1 MTRIQ
6 KETAY
11 LESAIGR
18 YWSRQFMTTTSL
30 INSPWTLLTH
40 RCKIFGQLIDALVL
54 LFIYGH

>member
-1 MTRIQ
+1 MIRIQ

-18 YWSRQFMTTTSL
+18 YWSRQFMTSTSL

-40 RCKIFGQLIDALVL
+40 RCNIFGQL
-54 LFIYGH
+54 